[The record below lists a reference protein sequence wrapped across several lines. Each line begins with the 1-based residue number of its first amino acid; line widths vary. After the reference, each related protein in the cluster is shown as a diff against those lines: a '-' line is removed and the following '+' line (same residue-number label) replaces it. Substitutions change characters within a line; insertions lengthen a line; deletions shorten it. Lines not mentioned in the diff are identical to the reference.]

1 MFLASGSSSVKLM
14 RGYSDFFKVT
24 SNTKNQILLFT
35 YTTWNSSSLL
45 KQMYLYVSDQKSYP
59 QRTYLFIQI
68 LASVYYLPDNL
79 HSLI

>member
-1 MFLASGSSSVKLM
+1 
-14 RGYSDFFKVT
+14 
-24 SNTKNQILLFT
+24 
-35 YTTWNSSSLL
+35 
-45 KQMYLYVSDQKSYP
+45 MYLYVSDQKSYP